1 MVALFTRRFVPTP
14 AARYHFPPTPLGRGM
29 NYRLVVFDFDGT
41 LADSMAATVAIFH
54 AIGPGLGLKPFAD
67 LNAARNMPTRKVLKA
82 VGCTFWKLPKVIRA
96 FQAAAA
102 EHAPHLKLH
111 PGVADGLNALHARGA
126 RLGIL
131 SSNKEAN
138 IRKCLAANGVEH
150 LFAFVVGH
158 PQLFGKAR
166 AIRKIRRRE
175 KVNRTDMVYVGDESR
190 DLDAAKKARVGV
202 AAVAWG
208 FHSPE
213 FLGGM
218 NPTVMLQTP
227 AEFAGLA

>member
-1 MVALFTRRFVPTP
+1 M
-14 AARYHFPPTPLGRGM
+14 RYP
-29 NYRLVVFDFDGT
+29 LVVFDFDGT
-41 LADSMAATVAIFH
+41 LADSMMATIDIFQS
-54 AIGPGLGLKPFAD
+54 IGPGLGLKPFDD
-67 LNAARNMPTRKVLKA
+67 LHAARNMPTRKVLKA
-82 VGCTFWKLPKVIRA
+82 VGVTFWKLPKIIRA

-102 EHAPHLKLH
+102 LHAPHLKLH
-111 PGVADGLNALHARGA
+111 AGVADALTALHARGV

-166 AIRKIRRRE
+166 AIRRIRRRE
-175 KVNRTDMVYVGDESR
+175 KVERAEMVYVGDESR
-190 DLDAAKKARVGV
+190 DLDAAKKAGVSV

-213 FLGGM
+213 LLAGM
-218 NPTVMLQTP
+218 NPTVMLQQP
-227 AEFAGLA
+227 ADLVGLVADGTAA

>member
-1 MVALFTRRFVPTP
+1 
-14 AARYHFPPTPLGRGM
+14 M
-29 NYRLVVFDFDGT
+29 NYRLVLFDFDGT
-41 LADSMAATVAIFH
+41 LADSMMATVRIFQD
-54 AIGPGLGLKPFAD
+54 IGPGLGLKPFDD

-82 VGCTFWKLPKVIRA
+82 VGATFWKMPKIIRA

-102 EHAPHLKLH
+102 LHAPHLKLH
-111 PGVADGLNALHARGA
+111 PGVADALTDLHACGT

-138 IRKCLAANGVEH
+138 IRKCLAANGVEQ

-166 AIRKIRRRE
+166 AIRRIRRRE
-175 KVNRTDMVYVGDESR
+175 RIEKADMVYVGDESR
-190 DLDAAKKARVGV
+190 DLDAAKKAGVSV

-208 FHSPE
+208 FHAPE
-213 FLGGM
+213 LLAGM
-218 NPTVMLQTP
+218 NPTFLLQHPGELLTLVNG
-227 AEFAGLA
+227 AAAA

>member
-1 MVALFTRRFVPTP
+1 
-14 AARYHFPPTPLGRGM
+14 M
-29 NYRLVVFDFDGT
+29 NYRLVLFDFDGT
-41 LADSMAATVAIFH
+41 LADSMMATVAIFQT
-54 AIGPGLGLKPFAD
+54 IGPRLGLKPFDD

-82 VGCTFWKLPKVIRA
+82 VGCTFWKMPKIIRA

-102 EHAPHLKLH
+102 EHAPRLKLH
-111 PGVADGLNALHARGA
+111 PGVADALTALHSRGI

-138 IRKCLAANGVEH
+138 IRKCLAANGVED

-166 AIRKIRRRE
+166 AIRRIRRRE
-175 KVNRTDMVYVGDESR
+175 KVDRADMVYVGDESR
-190 DLDAAKKARVGV
+190 DLDAARKAGV
-202 AAVAWG
+202 SAAAVAWG

-213 FLGGM
+213 LLAGM
-218 NPTVMLQTP
+218 NPTLMLQCP
-227 AEFAGLA
+227 SELARLATVGTA

>member
-1 MVALFTRRFVPTP
+1 
-14 AARYHFPPTPLGRGM
+14 M

-41 LADSMAATVAIFH
+41 LADSMLATIDIFQT
-54 AIGPGLGLKPFAD
+54 IGPGLGLKPFDD

-82 VGCTFWKLPKVIRA
+82 VGVTFWKLPKVIRA

-102 EHAPHLKLH
+102 LHAPHLKLH
-111 PGVADGLNALHARGA
+111 PGVADALTALHARGT

-131 SSNKEAN
+131 SSNQEVN

-166 AIRKIRRRE
+166 AIRRIRRRE
-175 KVNRTDMVYVGDESR
+175 KVDRADFVYVGDESR
-190 DLDAAKKARVGV
+190 DLDAAKKAGVSV

-213 FLGGM
+213 LLAGM
-218 NPTVMLQTP
+218 NPTVMLQQP
-227 AEFAGLA
+227 ADLVGLATGGAAA

>member
-1 MVALFTRRFVPTP
+1 
-14 AARYHFPPTPLGRGM
+14 M

-41 LADSMAATVAIFH
+41 LADSMLATVRIFQE
-54 AIGPGLGLKPFAD
+54 IGPGLGLKPFDD

-82 VGCTFWKLPKVIRA
+82 VGATFWKMPKIIRA

-111 PGVADGLNALHARGA
+111 TGVADALTALHARGI

-131 SSNKEAN
+131 SSNQEKN

-166 AIRKIRRRE
+166 AIRRIRRRE
-175 KVNRTDMVYVGDESR
+175 KVEKADFVYVGDESR
-190 DLDAAKKARVGV
+190 DLDAARKAGVSV

-208 FHSPE
+208 FHAPE
-213 FLGGM
+213 LLRSM
-218 NPTVMLQTP
+218 NPTYMLAHPDELLTLVSG
-227 AEFAGLA
+227 AAAA